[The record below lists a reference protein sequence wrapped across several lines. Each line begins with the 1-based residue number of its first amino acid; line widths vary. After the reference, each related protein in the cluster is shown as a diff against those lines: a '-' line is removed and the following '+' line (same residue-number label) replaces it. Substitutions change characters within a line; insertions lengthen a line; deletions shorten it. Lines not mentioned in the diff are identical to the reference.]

1 MNSLFSIFGVLVL
14 GLICG
19 TAINY
24 FADVLP
30 VTRRLSSATCA
41 NCERK
46 IPWRRYLL
54 LKDCERCGKS
64 RSRRSWFVVLFIPF
78 LYLLLWLYPNERMHF
93 WMQTI
98 ILFYFS
104 IVAITDLE
112 YRVILHP
119 VSIAGAVIGAGVG
132 YLMHGL
138 LPTLIGGIAGFIIM
152 LLLYLLGQG
161 FARLLN
167 RIRHEEIEEV
177 PLGFGDVNL
186 SCVLG
191 LILGWPGITAGLLLA
206 ILLGGGFSALF
217 ILFSSLSKQYKPFI
231 AIPYAPFLLL
241 GAIILLFRP

>member
-46 IPWRRYLL
+46 IPWRQYLL

>member
-1 MNSLFSIFGVLVL
+1 MNSLFSVFGVLVL

-30 VTRRLSSATCA
+30 VTRRLSPATCA

-54 LKDCERCGKS
+54 LKDCEHCGKS
-64 RSRRSWFVVLFIPF
+64 RSWRSWFVVLFIPF

-93 WMQTI
+93 WTQAI

-186 SCVLG
+186 SGVLG

-217 ILFSSLSKQYKPFI
+217 ILFSSLSKQYKPFV